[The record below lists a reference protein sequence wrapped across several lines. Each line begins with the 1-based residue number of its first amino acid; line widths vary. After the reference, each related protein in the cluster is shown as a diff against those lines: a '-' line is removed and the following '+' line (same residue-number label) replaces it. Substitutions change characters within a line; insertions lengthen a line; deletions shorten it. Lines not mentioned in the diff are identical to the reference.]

1 MFPIEL
7 FHIKNGLK
15 HGRTCALTRV
25 SWSWSRRTTR
35 WKCKSFLA
43 ELEEPWTRPGRRC
56 PTDCSPKTGVHGYH
70 RDIVN
75 TQKGDNYPFFT
86 ELGDVCNGNFDP
98 KSGVLTV
105 NNLNFGELRSYLHS
119 EPPEHMHPHALE
131 NTEILAAA
139 ALEAVLASPGL
150 RFIAGDFN
158 FEASKKSSVNA
169 HHSLLICCRES
180 QHGTRE
186 WFG

>member
-1 MFPIEL
+1 M
-7 FHIKNGLK
+7 
-15 HGRTCALTRV
+15 
-25 SWSWSRRTTR
+25 
-35 WKCKSFLA
+35 
-43 ELEEPWTRPGRRC
+43 
-56 PTDCSPKTGVHGYH
+56 HGYH

-75 TQKGDNYPFFT
+75 TQKGDT